1 MARKGR
7 VGVLL
12 RINTGDGKYTYIKP
26 VWDGNKLKPLVGIIA
41 GKEVHR
47 PEDRYYLRYTEL
59 GKNHLEPVGNDPA
72 DVLIFR
78 KVRQAKLEVFEA
90 AKATGLKV
98 VLVDENPGPRH
109 NPNLHQCISGT
120 AGTR

>member
-47 PEDRYYLRYTEL
+47 PEGRYYLRYTEL

-72 DVLIFR
+72 DVLIGCGVLENFYTSFGVKPTR
-78 KVRQAKLEVFEA
+78 SVR
-90 AKATGLKV
+90 
-98 VLVDENPGPRH
+98 PRRA
-109 NPNLHQCISGT
+109 PML
-120 AGTR
+120 